1 MISRNGETTM
11 YIRIKYQRITADD
24 LGDDADEN
32 LASACNEH
40 LEGWMVEQIDT
51 LGIKENVGRVTQ
63 TDGAV
68 TDGGVSV
75 TVTIGTNSN
84 GFPIFDSETEDAITD
99 ALSGLNSE
107 TVYAMILD
115 QVLEN
120 E

>member
-1 MISRNGETTM
+1 M

-32 LASACNEH
+32 LASAYNEH

-51 LGIKENVGRVTQ
+51 LGIKENVGQFTQ

-75 TVTIGTNSN
+75 TGTIGTNSN
-84 GFPIFDSETEDAITD
+84 GIPIFDSETEDAITD